1 MVCIFRYFLGPF
13 SFKYR
18 RQLLEQIFANFMR
31 GNLLKDSYDSLGESM
46 SFTLMSLRSSS
57 FSLSLI
63 GVVVIIIVLAVVV
76 VGDGSGGS
84 LFETISRFALPHSD
98 ILFLFLADLKK
109 LLTEPAQVSTW
120 HTQGL
125 PRDQYSIENAVF
137 ISRHKKYP
145 LIIDPQVD

>member
-1 MVCIFRYFLGPF
+1 MVCNFRLFLGPF

-31 GNLLKDSYDSLGESM
+31 GNLLKDSYDSLGK
-46 SFTLMSLRSSS
+46 SLSSTSWLLPLPSSS
-57 FSLSLI
+57 SPSLWLWWWGVFILGDFTVCSSSL
-63 GVVVIIIVLAVVV
+63 
-76 VGDGSGGS
+76 
-84 LFETISRFALPHSD
+84 T
-98 ILFLFLADLKK
+98 DLKK